1 MCDEKSLEIQTP
13 VLWHASCINGVELA
27 ARVPILRSKVL
38 VREQPLAGETSPQ
51 VHGGIKAR
59 ETSLAKGLA
68 ERWSFRQSLFVKFRK
83 RDRQ

>member
-1 MCDEKSLEIQTP
+1 MP
-13 VLWHASCINGVELA
+13 VLWHASCIKGAELA
-27 ARVPILRSKVL
+27 ARVPILPGKML